1 MTTQSQF
8 IDIKSSFESYE
19 ARRKAHQDV
28 IAAEKV
34 DLIAKVAAAG
44 FTAEE
49 AAKIEAYMNS

>member
-1 MTTQSQF
+1 MATQEQVNT
-8 IDIKSSFESYE
+8 IKASFESYE
-19 ARRKAHQDV
+19 ARKKAHQDA

-49 AAKIEAYMNS
+49 AAKIEAYINS